1 MSVPLAPPPSI
12 RTCWP
17 SNCSGF
23 LFLTTLYPS
32 LENLQPV
39 IVTVNQISFISVEA
53 LDFWNHRIRVV
64 TITNLGKIESEKIGQ
79 FSETRSVQPY
89 HNSLIRGGWS
99 LPGLKLLRGHLPTLL
114 AWNNSLHL
122 KFCHKSTIPNL
133 SASIPEC
140 WIGWIYE
147 GGGLLHTVPGTQA
160 PVWVAGSFIQFCFN
174 VVQNK
179 KKTYNGF
186 ALPLN
191 DEGMIL
197 AGWQRGNLGK
207 PSPTIIVRFCN
218 HMYNHNMI
226 LATSFGRFVVRFWYM
241 LECLH
246 IRFNI

>member
-53 LDFWNHRIRVV
+53 LDFWNHRNRVV
-64 TITNLGKIESEKIGQ
+64 AITNLGKIESEKIGQ

-179 KKTYNGF
+179 NKDLQRICFTSEWWRNDFGWLAKGKSGKAITYHHCQ
-186 ALPLN
+186 
-191 DEGMIL
+191 IL
-197 AGWQRGNLGK
+197 QSYVK
-207 PSPTIIVRFCN
+207 P
-218 HMYNHNMI
+218 
-226 LATSFGRFVVRFWYM
+226 
-241 LECLH
+241 
-246 IRFNI
+246 

>member
-64 TITNLGKIESEKIGQ
+64 AITNLGKIESEKTGQ

-133 SASIPEC
+133 SASVPEC

-179 KKTYNGF
+179 KKDLQRICFTSEWWRNDFGWLAKGKSGKAITYH
-186 ALPLN
+186 
-191 DEGMIL
+191 
-197 AGWQRGNLGK
+197 Q
-207 PSPTIIVRFCN
+207 CN